1 MVLGVSSF
9 DPPQFATKSSLR
21 VPIATLSAIVNT
33 ILIRRRNHNALNTK
47 CPLQHD
53 TTRAVRDI
61 FAMLRSV
68 TTTSHRDA
76 VAKENYIYTHY
87 EGWLPDDD
95 DLPTNKWIDAW
106 AANNLLNVPNDSQ
119 PFATPKFALPTSPA
133 TPHPTYDTH
142 APSTASRIGGRIT
155 QRVSY

>member
-1 MVLGVSSF
+1 
-9 DPPQFATKSSLR
+9 
-21 VPIATLSAIVNT
+21 
-33 ILIRRRNHNALNTK
+33 
-47 CPLQHD
+47 
-53 TTRAVRDI
+53 
-61 FAMLRSV
+61 MLRSV

-106 AANNLLNVPNDSQ
+106 TANNLLNAPNDSQ

-133 TPHPTYDTH
+133 TYTPPNLRHTRTIHSQSHRRAHHTKGQLLVCSICPVI
-142 APSTASRIGGRIT
+142 TASAEVIRGEEPGLRAS
-155 QRVSY
+155 RF